1 MRAALA
7 QTPRADP
14 VLHTRMDSVSRSL
27 ASLEL
32 RLSGHPEHQRL
43 SEAEEPPINERLGM
57 VIYGHWETRQMPTAT
72 MRRDLT
78 LAAGALQTLTRELEG
93 LLSGDF
99 ARLEADVAAAGA
111 PWTPGRRPT

>member
-1 MRAALA
+1 
-7 QTPRADP
+7 
-14 VLHTRMDSVSRSL
+14 
-27 ASLEL
+27 
-32 RLSGHPEHQRL
+32 
-43 SEAEEPPINERLGM
+43 
-57 VIYGHWETRQMPTAT
+57 